1 MKRLQIILG
10 LALLS
15 FVLTAQTPHYF
26 YNHKKE
32 RVYLSLN
39 TRYAFLSVREQ
50 KLPTD
55 IQQRNVR
62 AAELRSDNSDRKQF
76 QNRQG
81 TSRFFTE
88 LNFEETMSD
97 EQYLLLLSDIQ
108 NQNEGVVI
116 SPFFKIEE
124 GDKIGLSNFFYVKLN
139 EVADTTLLRQMAER
153 TNTIIIEQ
161 DMFMPLWFVLST
173 TERSELNALENAN
186 AFFESGLFQAAEP
199 DLMVDVRGCVSDP
212 FFSQQWGLRNTGQ
225 SGGNSGIDIRACA
238 AWEISTGRNV
248 IVAIIDEGIEVNH
261 PDLAA
266 NIHPL
271 RFDCATRTISTTQ
284 QFVHGN
290 HGVPVAGVVGALQ
303 NNRHNGNPEG
313 ISGVHQIVD

>member
-1 MKRLQIILG
+1 MKKLQIILG

-15 FVLTAQTPHYF
+15 LVLTAQTPHYF

-62 AAELRSDNSDRKQF
+62 TAELRSDNSDRKQF

-88 LNFEETMSD
+88 LSFEETMSD
-97 EQYLLLLSDIQ
+97 EQYLRLLSDIQ
-108 NQNEGVVI
+108 SQNEDVII

-124 GDKIGLSNFFYVKLN
+124 GDKIGLSNFFYVKIN
-139 EVADTTLLRQMAER
+139 EVAGTTLLRQMAER
-153 TNTIIIEQ
+153 TNTIIVEQ

-173 TERSELNALENAN
+173 TEKSELNALGNAN
-186 AFFESGLFQAAEP
+186 VFFESGLFQAAGP
-199 DLMVDVRGCVSDP
+199 DLMVDAIGCVSD
-212 FFSQQWGLRNTGQ
+212 QQ
-225 SGGNSGIDIRACA
+225 
-238 AWEISTGRNV
+238 
-248 IVAIIDEGIEVNH
+248 
-261 PDLAA
+261 
-266 NIHPL
+266 
-271 RFDCATRTISTTQ
+271 
-284 QFVHGN
+284 
-290 HGVPVAGVVGALQ
+290 
-303 NNRHNGNPEG
+303 
-313 ISGVHQIVD
+313 